1 MNWGDYKETAKG
13 PYGKIGLLDG
23 KFDKWKDLKSFWE
36 TLCYRKTDYIGY
48 FRTWEFYKNE
58 KVKKKL

>member
-23 KFDKWKDLKSFWE
+23 KFDEWKDLKSFWE
-36 TLCYRKTDYIGY
+36 TLRYRKADYIGY